1 MEPGVDDFST
11 VGPRHGSRPTAVQPG
26 AVDARTGI
34 DGPQEKQ
41 GKDFNWD
48 EDGEWREEPKLGSDP
63 VLERGVKVKL
73 DGDQWTFLC
82 PEATQSILW
91 FYDGATPK
99 EILQGVKMPDERV
112 FNYRFEGGIY
122 LTQHNPMFPERKPRE
137 VNIVYKSSEPS

>member
-1 MEPGVDDFST
+1 L
-11 VGPRHGSRPTAVQPG
+11 QPG
-26 AVDARTGI
+26 AVHARTGI
-34 DGPQEKQ
+34 DEPQEKK
-41 GKDFNWD
+41 GKNFNWD

-73 DGDQWTFLC
+73 DGDQWTFLS
-82 PEATQSILW
+82 PEATQKILW

-99 EILQGVKMPDERV
+99 ETLQGVKMPDERI
-112 FNYRFEGGIY
+112 FNYRFEGGIW